1 MIYRTA
7 HLTQRTVMLGDFN
20 IDLTD
25 APDHHA
31 LLMLMSHYGLKQHIN
46 VPTTDHCSMIDL
58 IISNFDTDD
67 TVLTEVVDCYY
78 SDHDI
83 V

>member
-25 APDHHA
+25 APDHHG

-46 VPTTDHCSMIDL
+46 VPTTNYCSMIDL
-58 IISNFDTDD
+58 NFSNFDTD

-78 SDHDI
+78 SDHNI